1 MGRHEIAV
9 RDEAWSHGVQPYLPL
24 STLKAV
30 ADGVWIV
37 DGPVI
42 QMRVGPLGL
51 PLPTRMVVVRLASGE
66 LWLWSPTAPTP
77 ALFAELDAIGTVAH
91 LVSPNRMHYAGIP
104 AWQAQYPAATAWAS
118 PGVRERARGQGIDVR
133 WGADLDDAA
142 PAAWAA
148 DLEQI
153 VFRGNRF
160 MEEVV
165 FLHRGSRTLIVA
177 DLVIALDRQRVRA
190 PWRWLFAMVGVVG
203 GGRTPRELS
212 VMFWGRRARAR
223 GCYQQ
228 VRDWAP
234 ARVIV
239 AHGQCYLDD
248 APARLDRAFAWL
260 R

>member
-1 MGRHEIAV
+1 MADQEIAP
-9 RDEAWSHGVQPYLPL
+9 RGEAWSHGVQLYAPL
-24 STLKAV
+24 STLKAI
-30 ADGVWIV
+30 ADGIWIV

-42 QMRVGPLGL
+42 RMPVGPIAL
-51 PLPTRMVVVRLASGE
+51 PLPTRMVVVRLATGA

-77 ALFAELDAIGTVAH
+77 ALFAELDALGPVAH
-91 LVSPNRMHYAGIP
+91 LVSPNRLHYAGIP

-133 WGADLDDAA
+133 WGGDLDDGAAA
-142 PAAWAA
+142 PWATEIEP
-148 DLEQI
+148 L

-160 MEEVV
+160 VEEVV
-165 FLHRGSRTLIVA
+165 FLHRSSRTLIVA
-177 DLVIALDRQRVRA
+177 DLVMALEAGRLRA

-203 GGRTPRELS
+203 RGRTPRELS

-223 GCYQQ
+223 ACYQRI
-228 VRDWAP
+228 RDWAP
-234 ARVIV
+234 ARVII
-239 AHGQCYLDD
+239 AHGDCYLDG